1 MYNEEKNYDNREYR
15 NHYEEE
21 NSIAGGSSPKKPGKG
36 RKAAKFIAGAL
47 VFGLVAGSAFQGV
60 NMAVDHFTGQA
71 KSNTQVSAGLPSGDL
86 PETENNNNIE
96 GVNLTLTS
104 SESEN
109 TVSQVADN
117 VMPAIVAINC
127 SAVNSTSDMFGRQ
140 YQQQVEGSGS
150 GIIIGQN
157 EKEVLIVTNNH
168 VVSGDEAKVQVVFS
182 DETAALAVIK
192 GTDSSSDLAV
202 VAVNLDDLSEETR
215 NTIRVASLGDSDSVK
230 VGEMAIAIGNALG
243 YGQSLTVGYISAKDR
258 QISIEDATMT
268 LLQTDAAINP
278 GNSGGALL
286 NINGQVVGI
295 NSVKYSDTDVEGI
308 GYAIPISEAL
318 PIINDLMSR
327 ETVSDEEKG
336 YLGISCEDITEE
348 DNKYNM
354 PTGVYVTDVAKKG
367 AAKEAGMIKGDIIT
381 KINGME
387 VTSRTALQERVGSY
401 RIGTEVTVT
410 IKRYQD
416 GEYIEKELKVTLKGL
431 DSLNDLTREEQEQQ
445 GGGRE
450 QQPQVPDQDQSPYSQ
465 YPSDDYGSFFDFFNN
480 FMR

>member
-1 MYNEEKNYDNREYR
+1 MYNEENNYDNREYR
-15 NHYEEE
+15 NHYKEEMADSAIVEE
-21 NSIAGGSSPKKPGKG
+21 NSITGGSSPKKHGRG
-36 RKAAKFIAGAL
+36 RKVTKFIAGAL

-71 KSNTQVSAGLPSGDL
+71 KSSTQVSAGLPSGEL

-182 DETAALAVIK
+182 DETTALASIK
-192 GTDSSSDLAV
+192 GTDSGSDLAV
-202 VAVNLDDLSEETR
+202 VAVSLDDLSEETR

-286 NINGQVVGI
+286 NARGEVIGI
-295 NSVKYSDTDVEGI
+295 NSAKYTSTEVEGI
-308 GYAIPISEAL
+308 GYAIPISKAI

-327 ETVSDEEKG
+327 ELLPESERA
-336 YLGISCEDITEE
+336 YLGVTAKDVTEE
-348 DNKYNM
+348 YNQRLGLPVGAFVLEVTKGSPADKAGIKAGNIIVGINNRSIQTM
-354 PTGVYVTDVAKKG
+354 EELQDFLSYTKAGTDVILDVKV
-367 AAKEAGMIKGDIIT
+367 M
-381 KINGME
+381 N
-387 VTSRTALQERVGSY
+387 
-401 RIGTEVTVT
+401 
-410 IKRYQD
+410 D
-416 GEYIEKELKVTLKGL
+416 GEYQDKQITVTLG
-431 DSLNDLTREEQEQQ
+431 SRPVEE
-445 GGGRE
+445 
-450 QQPQVPDQDQSPYSQ
+450 
-465 YPSDDYGSFFDFFNN
+465 
-480 FMR
+480 